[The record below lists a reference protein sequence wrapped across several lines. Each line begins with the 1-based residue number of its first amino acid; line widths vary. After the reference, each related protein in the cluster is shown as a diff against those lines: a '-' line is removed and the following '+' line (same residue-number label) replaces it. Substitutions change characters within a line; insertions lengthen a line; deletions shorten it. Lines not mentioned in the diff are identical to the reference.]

1 MHSSGMFRIRQSR
14 LSGWSPETFKRAFLI
29 CACAQAPGRASQLTG
44 GEQSCPADSSR
55 AWTEFCGAISLQT
68 LSSSP
73 FAIAAFLL
81 VVLLAC
87 HEVGYRFGLRVK
99 GFDDDYKRRVDM
111 IRTAILALVTFLIG
125 FSFAGAGTRYIDRQ
139 DMIVKEANAIGTAYL
154 RAMLLP
160 ESQRGRLQAELRQ
173 YTMDRLELLNS
184 YGPALTRPLLAKAG
198 ESQKRFWQAGVD
210 GVGTDR
216 EFANFMLPPLNDVID
231 IHSEH
236 LSAARRHIPQTILI
250 VIVIT
255 AAIGMGMIGYDNGL
269 VRKRYFFLSG
279 AFALVSAAALW
290 MTIDLDRPRHG
301 FMRTSELP
309 YVELLDSMK

>member
-1 MHSSGMFRIRQSR
+1 
-14 LSGWSPETFKRAFLI
+14 L
-29 CACAQAPGRASQLTG
+29 QA
-44 GEQSCPADSSR
+44 
-55 AWTEFCGAISLQT
+55 

-81 VVLLAC
+81 VLLLGC
-87 HEVGYRFGLRVK
+87 HEIGFHLGRGVK
-99 GFDDDYKRRVDM
+99 EFDDDYKRRVDM
-111 IRTAILALVTFLIG
+111 IRTAVLALVTFLVG
-125 FSFAGAGTRYIDRQ
+125 FSFAAAGARFIDRQ
-139 DMIVKEANAIGTAYL
+139 DMIVKEANAIGTSYL

-160 ESQRGRLQAELRQ
+160 EPQRNRLQTELRQ
-173 YTMDRLELLNS
+173 YTMDRIELLKS
-184 YGPALTRPLLAKAG
+184 FGPENTKPLLVKAG
-198 ESQKRFWQAGVD
+198 EAQKRLWQAGVE

-236 LSAARRHIPQTILI
+236 LSAARRHIPQTILV

-269 VRKRYFFLSG
+269 VRKRYFLLSG
-279 AFALVSAAALW
+279 AFAVVSAASLW

-301 FMRTSELP
+301 FVRASELP
-309 YVELLDSMK
+309 YLELLDSMK